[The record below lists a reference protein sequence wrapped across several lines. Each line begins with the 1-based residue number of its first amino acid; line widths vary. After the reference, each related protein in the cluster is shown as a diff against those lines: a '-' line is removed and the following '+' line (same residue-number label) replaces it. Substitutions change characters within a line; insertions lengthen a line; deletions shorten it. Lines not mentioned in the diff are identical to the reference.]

1 MPGTAGDCDAAHF
14 RVGLWDAA
22 LVEAAGYFFK
32 LNTNLVAG
40 ARTLI
45 LMVAI
50 RFAIKASRPNCSGL
64 ACYIDQSAR
73 CTH

>member
-1 MPGTAGDCDAAHF
+1 MPGTAGDCDVTRF

-45 LMVAI
+45 SWL
-50 RFAIKASRPNCSGL
+50 PSGL
-64 ACYIDQSAR
+64 PLKQAVR
-73 CTH
+73 TVPG

>member
-1 MPGTAGDCDAAHF
+1 MPGTAGDCDVARF

-22 LVEAAGYFFK
+22 LVEAVGYFFK

-45 LMVAI
+45 LMVAN
-50 RFAIKASRPNCSGL
+50 RQG
-64 ACYIDQSAR
+64 
-73 CTH
+73 

>member
-1 MPGTAGDCDAAHF
+1 MSLAFALTFAA
-14 RVGLWDAA
+14 AA

-40 ARTLI
+40 ARTLT
-45 LMVAI
+45 LMVAVW
-50 RFAIKASRPNCSGL
+50 FGVKASRANCSGL
-64 ACYIDQSAR
+64 AFYIDQSAR

>member
-1 MPGTAGDCDAAHF
+1 MPGTAGDCDADRF

-32 LNTNLVAG
+32 LNTNLAAG
-40 ARTLI
+40 VRALI
-45 LMVAI
+45 LIVAV
-50 RFAIKASRPNCSGL
+50 RFAIKASCANCSGL
-64 ACYIDQSAR
+64 ASYIDQSAR